1 MIKLQAKA
9 GANCS
14 AGLQLIIDTE
24 NKTYKTG
31 YFLASFDVVTVGSKK
46 ALHGIVDQL
55 KNNGF
60 EKMEG

>member
-14 AGLQLIIDTE
+14 ACLQLIIDAE

-31 YFLASFDVVTVGSKK
+31 YFLASFDVVTIGTKK
-46 ALHGIVDQL
+46 ALHGVIDQL
-55 KNNGF
+55 ENNGF
-60 EKMEG
+60 KRED